1 MTLPLYPAGAF
12 GEAGS
17 LVVAVATGVAFGV
30 ALERAGLGSS
40 RKVAAQFYGTDFTV
54 LKVMFTAIVI
64 AMLGVLAL
72 SGLGV
77 LDLAAV
83 SVPDTWLLPQL
94 VGGIVF
100 GAGLIVG
107 GLCPGTSCVAAAA
120 GRLDGVALVVG
131 MLAGSLAFAEAFPW
145 LARFYA
151 STPRGRFTLPDLL
164 GLPGGA
170 VAGIVTVAACACFVT
185 VRRFERRAAAG

>member
-1 MTLPLYPAGAF
+1 MILPLYPAGAF
-12 GEAGS
+12 GETAS
-17 LVVAVATGVAFGV
+17 LAVAVVTGIGFGI

-40 RKVAAQFYGTDFTV
+40 RKVAAQFYGTDFAV
-54 LKVMFTAIVI
+54 IRVMFTAIVT
-64 AMLGVLAL
+64 AMLGVFALAK
-72 SGLGV
+72 LGV

-100 GAGLIVG
+100 GVGLIVG

-120 GRLDGVALVVG
+120 GHLDGVALIAG

-145 LARFYA
+145 LARFYEA
-151 STPRGRFTLPDLL
+151 TPKGRYTLPDLL

-170 VAGIVTVAACACFVT
+170 VAGIVTLAACACFVAL
-185 VRRFERRAAAG
+185 RRYEKSAAAG